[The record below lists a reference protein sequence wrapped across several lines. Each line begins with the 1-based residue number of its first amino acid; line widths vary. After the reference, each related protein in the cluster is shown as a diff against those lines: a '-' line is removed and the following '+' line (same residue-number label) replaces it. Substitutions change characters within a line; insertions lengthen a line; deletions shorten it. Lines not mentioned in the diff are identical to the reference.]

1 MQLESLNCN
10 NCGAPLE
17 VAATSNF
24 VTCNHCSTRLAV
36 RRTESSAFTEQ
47 LEDIG
52 AKQDEMLNR
61 LKRIER
67 QTQLADLDREWES
80 KKAEFLVT
88 NKHGNTHLPSRA
100 GIVMSGFVALFGLF
114 WTIMA
119 GSIFPP
125 MALFGILFI
134 GFAIYGG
141 TSSYR
146 RLQAYED
153 ANTRYQSQKR
163 QLNYDRADEA

>member
-67 QTQLADLDREWES
+67 QTQLSDLDREWES
-80 KKAEFLVT
+80 NLWSQINMA
-88 NKHGNTHLPSRA
+88 KHICHPTRELSCQGSWRYLDYFGRSWQDLFFRQWPCLESSLWGSRSTVASVVIEGCKPMKMPVRGISRKSGN
-100 GIVMSGFVALFGLF
+100 
-114 WTIMA
+114 
-119 GSIFPP
+119 
-125 MALFGILFI
+125 
-134 GFAIYGG
+134 
-141 TSSYR
+141 
-146 RLQAYED
+146 
-153 ANTRYQSQKR
+153 
-163 QLNYDRADEA
+163 